1 MKYKPTQ
8 EDKTAQMLVGSV
20 DNLSLDLDEVGVKI
34 ARIAPNVL
42 FNRLEVIVESA
53 REEKEKLYERAKR
66 DYLR

>member
-20 DNLSLDLDEVGVKI
+20 DNLSLDLDQVGVKI

>member
-42 FNRLEVIVESA
+42 LNRLEVIVESA